1 RPAAC
6 GGSGSCRCPPA
17 QRLARGPRAEVREV
31 IARLSGIVLEK
42 REDAAVLD
50 VQGVGYLIHLSLQ
63 SMAHMP
69 PEGARAQL
77 RCHTHVRE
85 DALQLFGFVSS
96 EEEELFRL
104 LIAVSGVGPKLAMNI
119 LSGMPATELAA
130 AILHGELARLTK
142 IPGVGKKT
150 AERLMVELKDRIA
163 TSGLAAGARSSQA
176 SLAGAAD
183 AALLSA
189 LMNLGYRPAAAER
202 TAEAVR
208 RNRGAPV
215 GWCAYARR
223 VDLPKLQ
230 RSPSLACDDAADVW
244 SIPCFFVKAG
254 FRGKGI
260 ARALLRHALRS
271 IRLAG
276 GRTAEAYPVQPPATN
291 ASA

>member
-1 RPAAC
+1 M
-6 GGSGSCRCPPA
+6 
-17 QRLARGPRAEVREV
+17 

-189 LMNLGYRPAAAER
+189 LVNLGYRPAAAER

-208 RNRGAPV
+208 RNLGAAAPLEDQLREALRVIAGAP
-215 GWCAYARR
+215 
-223 VDLPKLQ
+223 
-230 RSPSLACDDAADVW
+230 
-244 SIPCFFVKAG
+244 
-254 FRGKGI
+254 
-260 ARALLRHALRS
+260 
-271 IRLAG
+271 
-276 GRTAEAYPVQPPATN
+276 
-291 ASA
+291 

>member
-1 RPAAC
+1 MR
-6 GGSGSCRCPPA
+6 GYRGS
-17 QRLARGPRAEVREV
+17 
-31 IARLSGIVLEK
+31 LSGIVLEK

-189 LMNLGYRPAAAER
+189 LVNLGYRPAAAER

-208 RNRGAPV
+208 RNLGAAAPLEDQLREALRVIAGAP
-215 GWCAYARR
+215 
-223 VDLPKLQ
+223 
-230 RSPSLACDDAADVW
+230 
-244 SIPCFFVKAG
+244 
-254 FRGKGI
+254 
-260 ARALLRHALRS
+260 
-271 IRLAG
+271 
-276 GRTAEAYPVQPPATN
+276 
-291 ASA
+291 